1 MQIAKSLNYKMRCK
15 GSLKTPPTR
24 IKCIIFFILAEHQ
37 VCAFYTVGKNWE
49 KIPMIQDP
57 KILVKTQ
64 FELQFT
70 EVKKKCDTFLSV
82 FCPLWSL
89 EEHFFFCMPARIG
102 GLLIGYGIP
111 KLVFFII
118 CVASLLNNATFVVLP
133 LASFVTHRIIFWVSF
148 ESSSLCT
155 FVGHRIVAIDSL
167 LDEQKGFHFLRK
179 MMDALLTPP
188 IQDEPPQ
195 RPRGAQKVIAWIKTL
210 FRDPPGYF

>member
-24 IKCIIFFILAEHQ
+24 IKCIIFSFLQSIRCVLFTQ
-37 VCAFYTVGKNWE
+37 WE
-49 KIPMIQDP
+49 KIEKKFRWFRTP
-57 KILVKTQ
+57 K
-64 FELQFT
+64 
-70 EVKKKCDTFLSV
+70 FLSKLNLNCSSQKQKKV
-82 FCPLWSL
+82 WHIFKCFLSTVKL
-89 EEHFFFCMPARIG
+89 GRAFF
-102 GLLIGYGIP
+102 LLHACTDWGVVDRVWNS
-111 KLVFFII
+111 KACFFII

-195 RPRGAQKVIAWIKTL
+195 RPRGAQKVIARIKTL

>member
-57 KILVKTQ
+57 QILVKTQ

-70 EVKKKCDTFLSV
+70 EAKKKCDTFLSV

-111 KLVFFII
+111 KLVFLSF
-118 CVASLLNNATFVVLP
+118 ASLRSSTTQHSSSIRIFCNTQNNL
-133 LASFVTHRIIFWVSF
+133 LSLFWVVVALHICRSSHCSNWLLARRTKGVSF
-148 ESSSLCT
+148 SEEND
-155 FVGHRIVAIDSL
+155 G
-167 LDEQKGFHFLRK
+167 
-179 MMDALLTPP
+179 
-188 IQDEPPQ
+188 
-195 RPRGAQKVIAWIKTL
+195 RPADTAHSRRASTETKRSTKSNCSNKNFI
-210 FRDPPGYF
+210 

>member
-24 IKCIIFFILAEHQ
+24 IKCIIFFILARASG
-37 VCAFYTVGKNWE
+37 VCFLHSGKKLR

-57 KILVKTQ
+57 QILVKTQ

-82 FCPLWSL
+82 FLSTVKL
-89 EEHFFFCMPARIG
+89 GGAFF
-102 GLLIGYGIP
+102 LLHACTDWGVVDRVWNS
-111 KLVFFII
+111 KACFFII

-195 RPRGAQKVIAWIKTL
+195 RPRAAQKVIARIKTL

>member
-57 KILVKTQ
+57 QILVKTQ

-82 FCPLWSL
+82 FVHCEAWRSIFSSACLHGLGGCWSGMEFQSL
-89 EEHFFFCMPARIG
+89 FFYHLRRFAPQQRNIRRSPSRIFCNTQNN
-102 GLLIGYGIP
+102 LL
-111 KLVFFII
+111 
-118 CVASLLNNATFVVLP
+118 SL
-133 LASFVTHRIIFWVSF
+133 FWVVVALHICRSSHCSNWLLARRTKGVSF
-148 ESSSLCT
+148 SEEND
-155 FVGHRIVAIDSL
+155 G
-167 LDEQKGFHFLRK
+167 
-179 MMDALLTPP
+179 
-188 IQDEPPQ
+188 
-195 RPRGAQKVIAWIKTL
+195 RPADTAHSRRASTETKRSTKSNCSNKNFI
-210 FRDPPGYF
+210 

>member
-24 IKCIIFFILAEHQ
+24 IKCIIFFHSCRASG
-37 VCAFYTVGKNWE
+37 VCFLHSGKKWRKNSDDSGPPNSCQNSIWIAVHRSE
-49 KIPMIQDP
+49 KKVWHI
-57 KILVKTQ
+57 
-64 FELQFT
+64 F
-70 EVKKKCDTFLSV
+70 KCFLSTV
-82 FCPLWSL
+82 KLG
-89 EEHFFFCMPARIG
+89 FF
-102 GLLIGYGIP
+102 LLHACTDWGVVDRVWNS
-111 KLVFFII
+111 KACFFII

-195 RPRGAQKVIAWIKTL
+195 RPRGAQKVIARIKTL

>member
-37 VCAFYTVGKNWE
+37 VCAFYTVGKKWE

-57 KILVKTQ
+57 QILVKTQ

-70 EVKKKCDTFLSV
+70 EAKKKCDTFLSV
-82 FCPLWSL
+82 FCPLWS
-89 EEHFFFCMPARIG
+89 FF
-102 GLLIGYGIP
+102 LLHACTDWGVVDRVWNS
-111 KLVFFII
+111 KACFFII

-188 IQDEPPQ
+188 IQDEPSQ
-195 RPRGAQKVIAWIKTL
+195 RPRAAQKVIARIKTL